1 MLIPGQS
8 YIFPPV
14 EEADADGLLAVG
26 GDLSPACLLDAYR
39 RGIFPWYNEN
49 EPICWWSPDPRCVL
63 FPEKLYVSASMKQ
76 VLRKQPFLFTIN
88 KAFREVM
95 ESCRQADRG
104 DSQGTW
110 IQPDIIEAY
119 SRLHELGFALS
130 AETWQNGKLVGG
142 LYGIQLGKVFFG
154 ESMFHSVSNASK
166 VAFIHLVRELRQQGI
181 AMIDCQVRTEHLVSL
196 GAEMISRK
204 TFINLLDELIGDIR
218 PGRLSSG

>member
-104 DSQGTW
+104 DGQGTW

-166 VAFIHLVRELRQQGI
+166 VAFIHLVREFRQQGI

>member
-8 YIFPPV
+8 YYFPPV

-166 VAFIHLVRELRQQGI
+166 VAFIHLVRELSQKGI

-218 PGRLSSG
+218 PGKLSSG

>member
-218 PGRLSSG
+218 PGKLSSG

>member
-39 RGIFPWYNEN
+39 KGIFPWYNEN

-218 PGRLSSG
+218 PGKLSSG

>member
-39 RGIFPWYNEN
+39 KGIFPWYNEN